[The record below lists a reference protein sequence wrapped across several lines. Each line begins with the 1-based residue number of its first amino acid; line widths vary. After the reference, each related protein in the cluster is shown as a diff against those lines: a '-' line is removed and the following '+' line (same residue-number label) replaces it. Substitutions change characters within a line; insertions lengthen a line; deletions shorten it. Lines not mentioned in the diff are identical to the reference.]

1 MRIPEYFGGIKA
13 NPHYAESMPHKY
25 YKWEVLALLWAAFF
39 LNQADRQVFNTVL
52 PLIQESMKLT
62 AAEVGLIATIFNLV
76 FALLVPISGYLGDR
90 FSKKAMIVSSIVI
103 WSSATMLTGLSTG
116 VLMFIV
122 FRSFATG
129 LGEAMFGPANY
140 STIADYHKSTRAVA
154 MSIHQTSYYF
164 GVIASGFLAGY
175 IGQRWGWRSAFLI
188 FGAVGVL
195 HGFVMFW
202 RLRDKT
208 RPEGETPEA
217 RAAGNSP
224 APEKIKFA
232 EAMRALFRVPT
243 AVILTACFAG
253 LIFVLTG
260 YLTWTPT
267 FLYEKFSMSLAD
279 AGFNSMFYTH
289 LAAFA
294 GILIAGKMSDRLAVK
309 KPSYRILMQSAGLLA
324 ATPFIVT
331 MGHAQSLTAV
341 YIGLAGFGFARAF
354 FDANTYPV
362 LYDVIPEKYRSS
374 AAGVMLMIGFA
385 AGSFSPL
392 ILGAIKPHIGLSAG
406 ISMLA
411 AIWAICSVALY
422 AGYKFLYMDDCRKA
436 RECGAK

>member
-1 MRIPEYFGGIKA
+1 
-13 NPHYAESMPHKY
+13 MPHKY

-62 AAEVGLIATIFNLV
+62 AAEVGLIATVFNLV

-195 HGFVMFW
+195 HGLVMFW
-202 RLRDKT
+202 RLRDKN
-208 RPEGETPEA
+208 RHEGEIPD
-217 RAAGNSP
+217 RRNSHG
-224 APEKIKFA
+224 
-232 EAMRALFRVPT
+232 LFRGADIRADRIPHLDAHVP
-243 AVILTACFAG
+243 VRK
-253 LIFVLTG
+253 IFDEPRRRGFQLHVLH
-260 YLTWTPT
+260 TP
-267 FLYEKFSMSLAD
+267 
-279 AGFNSMFYTH
+279 
-289 LAAFA
+289 
-294 GILIAGKMSDRLAVK
+294 R
-309 KPSYRILMQSAGLLA
+309 
-324 ATPFIVT
+324 
-331 MGHAQSLTAV
+331 
-341 YIGLAGFGFARAF
+341 
-354 FDANTYPV
+354 
-362 LYDVIPEKYRSS
+362 
-374 AAGVMLMIGFA
+374 GVRGD
-385 AGSFSPL
+385 SHS
-392 ILGAIKPHIGLSAG
+392 
-406 ISMLA
+406 
-411 AIWAICSVALY
+411 
-422 AGYKFLYMDDCRKA
+422 R
-436 RECGAK
+436 

>member
-1 MRIPEYFGGIKA
+1 
-13 NPHYAESMPHKY
+13 MPHKY

-62 AAEVGLIATIFNLV
+62 AAEVGLIATVFNLV

-195 HGFVMFW
+195 HGLVMFW

-208 RPEGETPEA
+208 ATKAKFPKGWPREIPPRP
-217 RAAGNSP
+217 R
-224 APEKIKFA
+224 
-232 EAMRALFRVPT
+232 R
-243 AVILTACFAG
+243 
-253 LIFVLTG
+253 
-260 YLTWTPT
+260 
-267 FLYEKFSMSLAD
+267 
-279 AGFNSMFYTH
+279 
-289 LAAFA
+289 
-294 GILIAGKMSDRLAVK
+294 
-309 KPSYRILMQSAGLLA
+309 
-324 ATPFIVT
+324 
-331 MGHAQSLTAV
+331 
-341 YIGLAGFGFARAF
+341 
-354 FDANTYPV
+354 
-362 LYDVIPEKYRSS
+362 
-374 AAGVMLMIGFA
+374 
-385 AGSFSPL
+385 
-392 ILGAIKPHIGLSAG
+392 
-406 ISMLA
+406 
-411 AIWAICSVALY
+411 
-422 AGYKFLYMDDCRKA
+422 
-436 RECGAK
+436 

>member
-1 MRIPEYFGGIKA
+1 
-13 NPHYAESMPHKY
+13 MPHKN
-25 YKWEVLALLWAAFF
+25 YKWEVLALLWVAFF

-76 FALLVPISGYLGDR
+76 FALLVPISGYMGDR

-188 FGAVGVL
+188 FGAVGVI
-195 HGFVMFW
+195 HGAVMFW
-202 RLRDKT
+202 CLRDKK
-208 RPEGETPEA
+208 RPEAETPGES
-217 RAAGNSP
+217 R
-224 APEKIKFA
+224 APEKIKFS
-232 EAMRALFRVPT
+232 EAMRVLFRVPT
-243 AVILTACFAG
+243 AVILTLCFAG

-294 GILIAGKMSDRLAVK
+294 GILIAGKMSDRLALK

-324 ATPFIVT
+324 AAPFIVM
-331 MGHAQSLTAV
+331 MGHAQSLAAV
-341 YIGLAGFGFARAF
+341 YAGLAGFGFARAF

-392 ILGAIKPHIGLSAG
+392 ILGAVKPHIGLSAG

-411 AIWAICSVALY
+411 AVWAACSAALY
-422 AGYKFLYMDDCRKA
+422 AGYKFFYMDDCKKA
-436 RECGAK
+436 RAAEAADAKAGMQSEYAKA

>member
-1 MRIPEYFGGIKA
+1 MQ
-13 NPHYAESMPHKY
+13 HKY
-25 YKWEVLALLWAAFF
+25 YKWEVLALLWVAFF

-62 AAEVGLIATIFNLV
+62 SAEVGLIATIFNLV
-76 FALLVPISGYLGDR
+76 LAFLVPISGYLGDR
-90 FSKKAMIVSSIVI
+90 FSKKALIVSSIII

-140 STIADYHKSTRAVA
+140 STIADYHKSTRAIA

-164 GVIASGFLAGY
+164 GVIASGLIAGY
-175 IGQRWGWRSAFLI
+175 IGQMWGWRSAFFI
-188 FGAVGVL
+188 FGAVGLVHGIIMYFRL
-195 HGFVMFW
+195 H
-202 RLRDKT
+202 DKKSE
-208 RPEGETPEA
+208 PAEDSGDA
-217 RAAGNSP
+217 NVASHCNHAA
-224 APEKIKFA
+224 EKINFLD
-232 EAMRALFRVPT
+232 AMRVLFRVPT
-243 AVILTACFAG
+243 AVILTFCFAG

-267 FLYEKFSMSLAD
+267 FLYEKFSMNLAE
-279 AGFNSMFYTH
+279 AGFHSVFYTH
-289 LAAFA
+289 LAAFF
-294 GILIAGKMSDRLAVK
+294 GILLAGEMSDKLAVK
-309 KPSYRILMQSAGLLA
+309 KPSYRILLQSAGLLLA
-324 ATPFIVT
+324 VPFIVA
-331 MGHAQSLTAV
+331 MGSAQSLFVV

-362 LYDVIPEKYRSS
+362 LYDVVPERYRSS

-385 AGSFSPL
+385 VGSLAPL
-392 ILGAIKPHIGLSAG
+392 ILGMLKPHLGLSAG

-411 AIWAICSVALY
+411 VIWAVCSAVLF
-422 AGYKFLYMDDCRKA
+422 AGYKIFYMRDYQKARKA
-436 RECGAK
+436 DEEYAKICSN

>member
-1 MRIPEYFGGIKA
+1 
-13 NPHYAESMPHKY
+13 MPHKY

-62 AAEVGLIATIFNLV
+62 AAEVGLIATVFNLV

-195 HGFVMFW
+195 HGRGKFP
-202 RLRDKT
+202 RARKDKIC
-208 RPEGETPEA
+208 GGHA
-217 RAAGNSP
+217 RAVQGSDRRNSHG
-224 APEKIKFA
+224 
-232 EAMRALFRVPT
+232 LFRGADIRADRIPHLDADVP
-243 AVILTACFAG
+243 VRK
-253 LIFVLTG
+253 IFDEPRRRGFQLHVLH
-260 YLTWTPT
+260 TP
-267 FLYEKFSMSLAD
+267 
-279 AGFNSMFYTH
+279 
-289 LAAFA
+289 
-294 GILIAGKMSDRLAVK
+294 R
-309 KPSYRILMQSAGLLA
+309 
-324 ATPFIVT
+324 
-331 MGHAQSLTAV
+331 
-341 YIGLAGFGFARAF
+341 
-354 FDANTYPV
+354 
-362 LYDVIPEKYRSS
+362 
-374 AAGVMLMIGFA
+374 GVRGD
-385 AGSFSPL
+385 SHS
-392 ILGAIKPHIGLSAG
+392 
-406 ISMLA
+406 
-411 AIWAICSVALY
+411 
-422 AGYKFLYMDDCRKA
+422 R
-436 RECGAK
+436 

>member
-1 MRIPEYFGGIKA
+1 
-13 NPHYAESMPHKY
+13 MPHKY

-188 FGAVGVL
+188 LGAVGVL
-195 HGFVMFW
+195 VDKMVEAD
-202 RLRDKT
+202 RRDD
-208 RPEGETPEA
+208 A
-217 RAAGNSP
+217 FQLAP
-224 APEKIKFA
+224 AHA
-232 EAMRALFRVPT
+232 EFDDVHHLELYSALFKPALRLFRIKTLALSEYLNVH
-243 AVILTACFAG
+243 
-253 LIFVLTG
+253 FVL
-260 YLTWTPT
+260 
-267 FLYEKFSMSLAD
+267 
-279 AGFNSMFYTH
+279 
-289 LAAFA
+289 
-294 GILIAGKMSDRLAVK
+294 R
-309 KPSYRILMQSAGLLA
+309 
-324 ATPFIVT
+324 
-331 MGHAQSLTAV
+331 
-341 YIGLAGFGFARAF
+341 
-354 FDANTYPV
+354 
-362 LYDVIPEKYRSS
+362 VI
-374 AAGVMLMIGFA
+374 
-385 AGSFSPL
+385 SP
-392 ILGAIKPHIGLSAG
+392 
-406 ISMLA
+406 
-411 AIWAICSVALY
+411 
-422 AGYKFLYMDDCRKA
+422 
-436 RECGAK
+436 

>member
-1 MRIPEYFGGIKA
+1 
-13 NPHYAESMPHKY
+13 MPHKY

-195 HGFVMFW
+195 HGLVMFW
-202 RLRDKT
+202 RLRDKN
-208 RPEGETPEA
+208 RPEGEIPEGL
-217 RAAGNSP
+217 AAGNSP

-243 AVILTACFAG
+243 AVILTVCFAG
-253 LIFVLTG
+253 ADIRADRIPHLDAHVPVRKIFDEPRRRGLQLHVLH
-260 YLTWTPT
+260 TP
-267 FLYEKFSMSLAD
+267 
-279 AGFNSMFYTH
+279 
-289 LAAFA
+289 
-294 GILIAGKMSDRLAVK
+294 R
-309 KPSYRILMQSAGLLA
+309 
-324 ATPFIVT
+324 
-331 MGHAQSLTAV
+331 
-341 YIGLAGFGFARAF
+341 
-354 FDANTYPV
+354 
-362 LYDVIPEKYRSS
+362 
-374 AAGVMLMIGFA
+374 GVRGDSHS
-385 AGSFSPL
+385 G
-392 ILGAIKPHIGLSAG
+392 
-406 ISMLA
+406 
-411 AIWAICSVALY
+411 
-422 AGYKFLYMDDCRKA
+422 
-436 RECGAK
+436 